1 MALFKFLKP
10 EPFRVRSPQRDLEAD
25 TERLARL
32 HGFLEDF
39 RVDIMREYDGLRARH
54 DSVTERA
61 AFSQQALEERP
72 SHVAMSE
79 KVDDLTEAMIRY
91 GTRLKALEQQIA
103 FVTGML
109 GEAERFPLA
118 KDAVSFR

>member
-32 HGFLEDF
+32 HVFLEDF
-39 RVDIMREYDGLRARH
+39 RADIMREYDGLRARH

-61 AFSQQALEERP
+61 AFSQQALEDDQLDA
-72 SHVAMSE
+72 AMSVQ
-79 KVDDLTEAMIRY
+79 VDDLTEAMIRY
-91 GTRLKALEQQIA
+91 GARLKALEQQIA

-109 GEAERFPLA
+109 GEAERFPLE
-118 KDAVSFR
+118 K